1 MFQKILIANRGEI
14 ACRIIKTAKKLGI
27 STVAVYS
34 DVDRNALHVRMADE
48 AYEIGAALAQE
59 SYLCGDKII
68 EVAKNSGAEAIHPG
82 YGFLSENANFAESC
96 AKAGIVFIGPTPEAI
111 RAMGE
116 KHTAKK
122 LMEQAFVPVT
132 PGFHGDQQDATTLR
146 DCAKAI
152 GFPVLIK
159 AAAGGGGKGMR
170 VVLQEQDF
178 LEALSSAK
186 REAQASFSNDHVLL
200 EKYLQQ
206 PRHVEMQIFADQH
219 GNVIYLFERDCSI
232 QRRHQK
238 VVEEAPAPNLTPEIR
253 AKMGEA
259 AVNAAKAIDYVGA
272 GTIEFLLTQSGEFY
286 FMEMN
291 TRLQVEHPVT
301 EMITGF
307 DLVEWQL
314 KVASGERLPVTAQ
327 EQLQCN
333 GHAIEVRIC
342 AEDPARD
349 FMPSIGVLK
358 YLKFPKENTHIRV
371 DSGVTQGDSISIYYD
386 PLIAKLIVWDENREK
401 AISRLK
407 EALAHTYLA
416 GVQSNL
422 HLLQNIVATPAFAS
436 AELETNFIGNHP
448 EVLSNAIQISNQDIA
463 FAAIALFLMQCKEAE
478 SLLHVATDPY
488 SPWGLAD
495 SFRLNLDANRV
506 MRLRFEQRLY
516 SVTLQLVKGVV
527 ASICVNDSEFKPELI
542 ALHNEE
548 LTITLDKQ
556 RFKCSAVYLKPYL
569 HLYIQGKHL
578 VFSVPADLTA
588 DEEGDSENK
597 IIAPMPGSLTE
608 VFVKPG
614 QEVKKGER
622 LVVVEAMKM
631 QHTLYASN
639 NGKVEE
645 IFYTKGDLIDEGAE
659 LLKLSME

>member
-68 EVAKNSGAEAIHPG
+68 AVAKNSGAEAIHPG

-96 AKAGIVFIGPTPEAI
+96 SRAGIVFIGPTPSAI

-122 LMEQAFVPVT
+122 LMEQACVPVT
-132 PGFHGDQQDATTLR
+132 PGFHGDQQDAATLR
-146 DCAKAI
+146 DAAKTI

-186 REAQASFSNDHVLL
+186 REAQASFNNDHVLL

-219 GNVIYLFERDCSI
+219 GNVLYLFERDCSI

-238 VVEEAPAPNLTPEIR
+238 VVEEAPAPNLTSEIR
-253 AKMGEA
+253 LKMGEA

-314 KVASGERLPVTAQ
+314 RVASGECLPVTTQA
-327 EQLQCN
+327 QLQCK

-358 YLKFPKENTHIRV
+358 YLKFPEENTHVRV

-386 PLIAKLIVWDENREK
+386 PLIAKLIVWDETREK
-401 AISRLK
+401 AISRLQ

-422 HLLQNIVATPAFAS
+422 HLLQNIVATPGFAR

-448 EVLSNAIQISNQDIA
+448 EVLANSIQISNQDIA

-478 SLLHVATDPY
+478 SLLQVATDPY

-506 MRLRFEQRLY
+506 MRLRFEQQLY
-516 SVTLQLVKGVV
+516 SVNLQLLKGDITSV
-527 ASICVNDSEFKPELI
+527 CVNDLEFKPELI
-542 ALHNEE
+542 ALQDEE
-548 LTITLDKQ
+548 LIITIDKQ
-556 RFKCSAVYLKPYL
+556 RFKYSAIYLKPYL

-578 VFSVPADLTA
+578 VFSIPADLTA
-588 DEEGDSENK
+588 DEDGDSENK

-631 QHTLYASN
+631 QHTLYANS

-659 LLKLSME
+659 LLKLSMG